1 MTFTIALSD
10 DKALRFEELAREAGV
25 SPEELLRASLEEWLS
40 KPREDFDRA
49 ASYVL
54 QKNRELYRRSASL

>member
-10 DKALRFEELAREAGV
+10 EKALRLEELARKAGV

-40 KPREDFDRA
+40 KPQEDFARA

-54 QKNRELYRRSASL
+54 QKNRELYRRLA

>member
-10 DKALRFEELAREAGV
+10 EKARRLEELAREAGV
-25 SPEELLRASLEEWLS
+25 APEEFLRASVEDWLAE
-40 KPREDFDRA
+40 PREDFARA

-54 QKNRELYRRSASL
+54 QKNNELHRRLA